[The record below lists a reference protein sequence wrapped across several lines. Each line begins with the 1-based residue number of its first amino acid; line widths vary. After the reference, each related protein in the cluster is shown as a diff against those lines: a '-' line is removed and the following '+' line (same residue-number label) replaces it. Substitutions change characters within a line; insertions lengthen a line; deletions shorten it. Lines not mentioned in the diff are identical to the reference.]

1 LRKSHLILVM
11 LGLFSISACQAA
23 SGRSAAVSPTPPAAS
38 PSPQVRHDPVL
49 VGYTLNPATITLFRL
64 DGSVITTMAGY
75 PVGDEQAI
83 GAYLVMTTE
92 TGGKEFTVDALGLTQ
107 PVAPAAAKL
116 LTPATP
122 GYPIIIDHTTA
133 IVGCALQSDGSCT
146 AEVVNMATGQVR
158 PLLNVPGTGAASM
171 QIGLS
176 LSLLGISSDLETI
189 WLRRVTNAS
198 AGQADIT
205 AIDLRTDA
213 VKALPLP
220 ATLMQSQNLAISR
233 DGTMVAGQEEAG
245 TDPNRI
251 MVQHLHVASLLT
263 AKDIDV
269 QGSAPYVAGGRPP
282 EILFS
287 PDGGS
292 VAWWGSLN
300 GAFNSGPGERLN
312 VASTGGG
319 GKSSWLDGT
328 TDLHVTGISW
338 LDDTNLLAQDEAEM
352 VTINVNTGAIARLKA
367 HIPYLLAVLA

>member
-1 LRKSHLILVM
+1 M

-23 SGRSAAVSPTPPAAS
+23 SGPSAAVSPPPPAAR

-49 VGYTLNPATITLFRL
+49 VGYTLSPATITLFRL

-92 TGGKEFTVDALGLTQ
+92 TGGEEFTVDALGLTK

-133 IVGCALQSDGSCT
+133 IVGCALQGDGSCT

-198 AGQADIT
+198 AGQADIA
-205 AIDLRTDA
+205 AIDLRTGA

-251 MVQHLHVASLLT
+251 IVQHLHVASLLT
-263 AKDIDV
+263 AKDTDV

-287 PDGGS
+287 PDGGI

-300 GAFNSGPGERLN
+300 GAFNSGRGERLN

-319 GKSSWLDGT
+319 GKTSWLDGT

-352 VTINVNTGAIARLKA
+352 VTINVNTGAIERLKA